1 MDTGRTSPPGDL
13 QGFFHHHPGTSKGS
27 SGAGMG
33 LGSPCW
39 GLEASEQEKL
49 VVVVGD
55 NITGEDPVVW
65 QRHRGCDVGSCC
77 GNLVKASEVQLRQL
91 EDFL

>member
-1 MDTGRTSPPGDL
+1 
-13 QGFFHHHPGTSKGS
+13 
-27 SGAGMG
+27 MG
-33 LGSPCW
+33 IQW
-39 GLEASEQEKL
+39 EA
-49 VVVVGD
+49 

>member
-49 VVVVGD
+49 VVVVW
-55 NITGEDPVVW
+55 DPQVLREPWEVSFNEV
-65 QRHRGCDVGSCC
+65 RVTPPKVPGSQAA
-77 GNLVKASEVQLRQL
+77 GGLWR
-91 EDFL
+91 